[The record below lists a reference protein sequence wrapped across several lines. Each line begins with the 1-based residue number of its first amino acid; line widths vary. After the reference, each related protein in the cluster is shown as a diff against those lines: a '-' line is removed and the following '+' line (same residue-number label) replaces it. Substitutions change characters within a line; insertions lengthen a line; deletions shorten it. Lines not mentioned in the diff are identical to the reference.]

1 MKTQFLLVIF
11 VGTVA
16 ANAQSRGALT
26 VGEPYRIYPS
36 GVTQTEPFI
45 TRHPVNGSI
54 LFVSANTI
62 NSSNGFISE
71 GIYVTTNRGASWRGT
86 DTCNGQLITAHRGDP
101 AIAIDRNGVFILTR
115 LGNSPGGYSHNSVD
129 NGLNW
134 ATQRTIST
142 NDQDRGA
149 LNTDIFPPSANYG
162 RTYAA
167 WVRFVGANPPVFFSF
182 SDNSGSNW
190 SAPAQ
195 INAPNQRGQGAE
207 ITISATGRVNVCWA
221 AVTSTSPFTE
231 DFVGFAT
238 STNGGANWT
247 VSENAFD
254 VNGIQGT
261 FPQKGN
267 IRVNGLPKI
276 DVDKSGGARNGWI
289 YTVTTQRNLA
299 PAGSDP
305 DIILRRSTD
314 NGQSWS
320 AGIRVNR
327 DPLNNGK
334 VQFFPAIHV
343 DDGGGVNILYYDDR
357 TTTSDSANVFLSR
370 STDGGTSWSDY
381 RVGNRNFRP
390 TPIGGL
396 GQGYQGDN
404 ISMTSLGDSL
414 WPVWMDNSS
423 GIYQI
428 WTCPI
433 RISSLTDV
441 RGEAA
446 PTDFQL
452 MQNYPNP
459 FNPSTN
465 IEFSI
470 PLVGTGHAPSLLKV
484 YDILGREVATLVN
497 EVKEAGTYHVG
508 FDARQ
513 RKSGYASELASG
525 VYLYRLKVGGFV
537 ATKRMLLIR

>member
-1 MKTQFLLVIF
+1 MKRLILAGAVAFF
-11 VGTVA
+11 VGEQP
-16 ANAQSRGALT
+16 ANSQSNPRMAL
-26 VGEPYRIYPS
+26 GEPFRLYPS
-36 GVTQTEPFI
+36 NVTQTEPFI
-45 TRHPVNGSI
+45 TRHPTNTNI
-54 LFVSANTI
+54 LFVTGNTI
-62 NSSNGFISE
+62 NASNGFISE
-71 GIYVTTNRGASWRGT
+71 GIYVSTNRGVSWRGT
-86 DTCNGQLITAHRGDP
+86 DTCNGQPIAAHRGDP

-134 ATQRTIST
+134 GSQRTIST

-149 LNTDIFPPSANYG
+149 LSTDIFPTSPNFG

-167 WVRFVGANPPVFFSF
+167 WVRFVGSSPPVFFSY
-182 SDNSGSNW
+182 SDNGGTTW
-190 SAPAQ
+190 APPAQ
-195 INAPNQRGQGAE
+195 INSPSLRNQGAD
-207 ITISATGRVNVCWA
+207 IVVGTNGRVYVCWA
-221 AVTSTSPFTE
+221 GVTTVSPFTE

-247 VSENAFD
+247 VTENAFD
-254 VNGIQGT
+254 MNGIQGI
-261 FPQKGN
+261 FPQKSN
-267 IRVNGLPKI
+267 IRVNGLPRI
-276 DVDKSGGARNGWI
+276 DTDKSGGARNGWI
-289 YTVTTQRNLA
+289 YIVTTQRNLP

-334 VQFFPAIHV
+334 IQFFPAIHV
-343 DDGGGVNILYYDDR
+343 DDGGGVNVLYYDDR
-357 TTTSDSANVFLSR
+357 TTASDSANVFLSR
-370 STDGGTSWSDY
+370 STDGGTSWSDF
-381 RVGNRNFRP
+381 RVGNRNFKP

-404 ISMTSLGDSL
+404 IGIISLGDSL

-433 RISSLTDV
+433 RISSLTEVSEDV
-441 RGEAA
+441 A
-446 PTDFQL
+446 PKDFEL

-459 FNPSTN
+459 FNPST
-465 IEFSI
+465 SI
-470 PLVGTGHAPSLLKV
+470 RFRVRGSGFTSLKV
-484 YDILGREVATLVN
+484 FDILGREMGTLVN
-497 EVKEAGTYHVG
+497 EVKEAGQYEVE
-508 FDARQ
+508 FDASQ
-513 RKSGYASELASG
+513 LASG
-525 VYLYRLKVGGFV
+525 LYLYRLSVSTSGSFT
-537 ATKRMLLIR
+537 ATKKMLLLR